1 MTMQTTNP
9 GLYARLCAAVAVFV
23 AKKSLKS
30 QAKALKRCQQ
40 AHEHRLAEHQVA
52 LAGKVFQL
60 PSGVELSGPDLKVRQ
75 VTQITDDDDLPE
87 FEYSMICMH
96 APSGEYYHLNWY
108 GHPDKFEVAACDRFY
123 AEGRIRK
130 AELALQGIDYRP
142 ASECSG
148 NPGLSAGG

>member
-23 AKKSLKS
+23 AQMSLKS
-30 QAKALKRCQQ
+30 QAKALNRRQQ
-40 AHEHRLAEHQVA
+40 AHEHRLGQHQVA

-60 PSGVELSGPDLKVRQ
+60 PCGAELSGTDLKVRQ

-87 FEYSMICMH
+87 LEFSLICLH
-96 APSGEYYHLNWY
+96 EPSGEYYQLHWDGY
-108 GHPDKFEVAACDRFY
+108 TDKFQVSACDPFY

-130 AELALQGIDYRP
+130 AELALQGIDCRP

-148 NPGLSAGG
+148 NPGLSTGV